1 MDTVF
6 AQAVTKI
13 IGLPQDTQR
22 FIGEALLDGAAHP
35 DLPVIEF
42 TVEEKAMIDEGLAD
56 VEAGRTVPQYEMQTV
71 FTRYGA

>member
-13 IGLPQDTQR
+13 IGLPQDAQR
-22 FIGEALLDGAAHP
+22 FIGEALLDGAAQP

-42 TVEEKAMIDEGLAD
+42 TAEENAMIE
-56 VEAGRTVPQYEMQTV
+56 
-71 FTRYGA
+71 